1 MASMRASPGCNSNPA
16 RPRSAK
22 RMRRASGRLTF
33 AVDGHS
39 NYGRGL
45 PPALCR
51 DGVRRRPYLARY
63 FRRSRVTVRST
74 TLAREGRV
82 LKPTP
87 ARPWGGVV
95 DHLVL
100 LKPRVMSLVVF
111 TGAVGFALAPGP
123 IDWMRLLATLS
134 AMAGGA
140 GACGALNMWWDAD
153 IDANMARTAMRPIP
167 RGVVPPLEALAIG
180 ILLSVV
186 SVAALALKVNGLA
199 AALLALTIAIYVPLY
214 TMVLKRST
222 PMNIV
227 IGGAAGALPPVIG
240 WAAAMDSV
248 SAGPI
253 AMFLITFLWTPP
265 HFWALALCRSGDY
278 ERVGVPMLPNV
289 VGPVKT
295 CRQIVAYSLLLVPA
309 SFGPM
314 LIPGVGLL
322 YGAVAVAANAGFL
335 WRAAALYRVRDGEES
350 ARRKAAM
357 GLFGFS
363 ILYLFV
369 LFAAMLVEVLL
380 RGRV

>member
-1 MASMRASPGCNSNPA
+1 
-16 RPRSAK
+16 
-22 RMRRASGRLTF
+22 
-33 AVDGHS
+33 
-39 NYGRGL
+39 
-45 PPALCR
+45 
-51 DGVRRRPYLARY
+51 
-63 FRRSRVTVRST
+63 VTVRST
-74 TLAREGRV
+74 TIAREGRV
-82 LKPTP
+82 LKPAP
-87 ARPWGGVV
+87 ARAWDGVL

-111 TGAVGFALAPGP
+111 TGAVGFALAPAP
-123 IDWMRLLATLS
+123 MDWMKLLATLS

-153 IDANMARTAMRPIP
+153 IDANMSRTAMRPIP
-167 RGVVPPLEALAIG
+167 RGVVPPLQALAIG

-186 SVAALALKVNGLA
+186 SVAALATKVNVLA
-199 AALLALTIAIYVPLY
+199 ATLLVLTIAIYVPLY

-222 PMNIV
+222 PLNIV
-227 IGGAAGALPPVIG
+227 IGGAAGALPPLIG
-240 WAAAMDSV
+240 WAAAVNSV

-253 AMFLITFLWTPP
+253 AMFLIIFLWTPP

-295 CRQIVAYSLLLVPA
+295 CRQIVAYSILLVPA
-309 SFGPM
+309 SLGSM
-314 LIPGVGLL
+314 LIPGVGLV

-335 WRAAALYRVRDGEES
+335 WRAFALYRLRDGEES

-357 GLFGFS
+357 ALFGFS

-369 LFAAMLVEVLL
+369 LFAAMLAEVIL